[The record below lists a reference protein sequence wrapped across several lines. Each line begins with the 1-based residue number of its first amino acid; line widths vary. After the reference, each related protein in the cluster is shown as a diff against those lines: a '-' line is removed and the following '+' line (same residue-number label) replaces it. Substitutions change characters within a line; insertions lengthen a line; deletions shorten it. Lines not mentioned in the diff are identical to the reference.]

1 MIGGE
6 QPKLIL
12 GTNENGELII
22 SKEQA
27 ELLGLYETPQWRLIR
42 DIDGLTKESEK
53 ILWVELNEDGTFKEK
68 FDEIAVDRSL
78 IMSPFNQSFT
88 WQTTT
93 ITEVI
98 ANREDYKEFKTKN
111 SHYRLFKLD
120 DNISV
125 ASDLI
130 NASPIEQLMQDLI
143 IELQKE
149 IAGLEYSFLVDQNN
163 ANAFEV
169 KNQTEL
175 MEKVESMVVVVLN
188 QIMDK
193 SKIKLDKTEK
203 N

>member
-1 MIGGE
+1 MITGE

-27 ELLGLYETPQWRLIR
+27 ELLGLYEKPQWRLIR
-42 DIDGLTKESEK
+42 DRDGLTKESEK
-53 ILWVELNEDGTFKEK
+53 IMWVEWNEEGRFKDK
-68 FDEIAVDRSL
+68 FDDIAVGRSL

-120 DNISV
+120 DNSR
-125 ASDLI
+125 
-130 NASPIEQLMQDLI
+130 N
-143 IELQKE
+143 
-149 IAGLEYSFLVDQNN
+149 G
-163 ANAFEV
+163 
-169 KNQTEL
+169 
-175 MEKVESMVVVVLN
+175 
-188 QIMDK
+188 
-193 SKIKLDKTEK
+193 
-203 N
+203 